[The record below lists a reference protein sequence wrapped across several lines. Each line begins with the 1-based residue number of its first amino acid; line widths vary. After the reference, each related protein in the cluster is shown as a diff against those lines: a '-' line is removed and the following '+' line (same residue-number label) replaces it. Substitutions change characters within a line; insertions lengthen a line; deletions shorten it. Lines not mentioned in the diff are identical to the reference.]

1 MCIVF
6 IHVQLCHLNGGLTN
20 LLCAKKKLFW
30 LSPKT
35 TIHNKGTF
43 KMGFGYN
50 AVAVLI
56 TALILAYFAGEGPFK
71 KSSFVTE
78 EIKEEYDYI
87 VVGAGTAGSVV
98 ASRLSEDKDKT
109 VLLLE
114 AGSHYDEDPRFLSP
128 LRLFDFQHT
137 RYDWEYYTEP
147 QKVSSLGLKDKRGY
161 WPRGRVLG
169 GSNMINGVQYTRGS
183 KYEFDDWERNGC
195 TGWGYKDV
203 LPYFLK
209 SEDIQIDDL
218 KSSRYHSS
226 GGPIPVNSGRAT
238 PLADLYMQAG
248 KEIGYQITDYNGAD
262 QEGFN
267 YIQLNTR
274 KGVRSSSAQELL
286 PITADRKNIDI
297 AVNSFVTKI
306 EIVDKKAT
314 GVFVVRNGRKHF
326 VAVRKEVILSAG
338 TINSPQI
345 LLLSGVGP
353 KEHLE
358 KVGIS
363 VKVDL
368 PVGENL
374 QDHQMVL
381 MMSKIN
387 SELGITLNVETNWW
401 TKLNYQLFGKGPH
414 AISSLD
420 GNGFFYADETKR
432 GKSSAEIQF
441 IFLSILPS
449 ADFYN
454 FKTEVV
460 NEQMGKHPNDNGF
473 MTAVSVTHPKSRG
486 TVRLKSSDP
495 FDYPL
500 IDPRYL
506 TEKKDITKFIAGIR
520 IWEKFIQS
528 PTMKKLGAKL
538 EDGKLSFC
546 SKHEFRSD
554 AYWECVTRHVAVTVY
569 HPVGTCKMG
578 AIDDP
583 SSVVDPTLRV
593 KGIEGLR
600 VADASIFPNITSGN
614 TNAPTIMVAEKASD
628 MIRAKS

>member
-1 MCIVF
+1 
-6 IHVQLCHLNGGLTN
+6 
-20 LLCAKKKLFW
+20 
-30 LSPKT
+30 
-35 TIHNKGTF
+35 
-43 KMGFGYN
+43 MGFGYN
-50 AVAVLI
+50 ATVVLI
-56 TALILAYFAGEGPFK
+56 VALIFAYYTGQEPFK

-78 EIKEEYDYI
+78 EIKDVYDYI
-87 VVGAGTAGSVV
+87 VVGAGSAGSVV

-114 AGSHYDEDPRFLSP
+114 AGDHYDEDPRFLSP

-147 QKVSSLGLKDKRGY
+147 QKVSSLGLKGRRGY

-183 KYEFDDWERNGC
+183 KYEFEDWARNGC
-195 TGWGYKDV
+195 TDWGYRDV

-218 KSSRYHSS
+218 KSSKYHYS

-248 KEIGYQITDYNGAD
+248 KEMGYKITDYNGED

-267 YIQLNTR
+267 YIQLNT
-274 KGVRSSSAQELL
+274 KNGVRSSSAQELL
-286 PITADRKNIDI
+286 ANTADRENLDI

-306 EIVDKKAT
+306 EILDKKAT
-314 GVFVVRNGRKHF
+314 GVFVIRNGRKYF
-326 VAVRKEVILSAG
+326 IEARKEVILSAG
-338 TINSPQI
+338 AVNSPQI
-345 LLLSGVGP
+345 LMLSGVGP

-358 KVGIS
+358 EVGIP
-363 VKVDL
+363 VKADL
-368 PVGENL
+368 PVGKNL

-387 SELGITLNVETNWW
+387 SELGITLNVMESWW
-401 TKLNYQLFGKGPH
+401 TKLKYYLFGKGPL

-420 GNGFFYADETKR
+420 GSGFFYVDASKR
-432 GKSSAEIQF
+432 DKSSAEIQF
-441 IFLSILPS
+441 IFLSMLPDT
-449 ADFYN
+449 DFYN
-454 FKTEVV
+454 FKDEVV
-460 NEQMGKHPNDNGF
+460 NEQMAKHPNENGF

-486 TVRLKSSDP
+486 TIKLKSSGP
-495 FDYPL
+495 FEYPL
-500 IDPRYL
+500 IDPGYL
-506 TEKKDITKFIAGIR
+506 TEPEDVNKYIAGIR
-520 IWEKFIQS
+520 IWEKFIQT
-528 PTMKKLGAKL
+528 PTMKSLGAKV

-554 AYWECVTRHVAVTVY
+554 EYWECVTRHVAVTVY

-578 AIDDP
+578 AKDDP
-583 SSVVDPTLRV
+583 SAVVDPQLRV

-600 VADASIFPNITSGN
+600 VVDASIFPNITAGN

-628 MIRAKS
+628 IIRGIDSVETIRNKLSTGKL